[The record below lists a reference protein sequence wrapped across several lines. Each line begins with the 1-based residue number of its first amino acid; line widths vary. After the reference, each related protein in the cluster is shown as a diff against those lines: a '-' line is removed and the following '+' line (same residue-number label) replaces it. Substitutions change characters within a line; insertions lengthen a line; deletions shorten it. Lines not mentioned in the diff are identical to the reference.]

1 MLPEKTRLKILFE
14 IQQIDKLIV
23 TYSELLEK
31 CEQNEPDKVEIA
43 ALGSVLHSFYN
54 GLENIF
60 SVIAKEVDASLPQG
74 FSWHKDLL
82 IQISNKASSR
92 NAVISEATREKLI
105 NYLGFRHF
113 YRHSYSFFLDWNDLK
128 PLITNLNPT
137 WNEVRES
144 LERIV

>member
-1 MLPEKTRLKILFE
+1 MLPEKTRVKIQFE
-14 IQQIDKLIV
+14 VEQIDKLIE

-31 CEQNEPDKVEIA
+31 CRQNEPDKVEIA

-54 GLENIF
+54 GIENIF
-60 SVIAKEVDASLPQG
+60 FVIAKELDTTLPQG

-82 IQISNKASSR
+82 IQISSKTSSR
-92 NAVISEATREKLI
+92 NAVISEVTKEKLV

-128 PLITNLNPT
+128 PLVVNLDPV
-137 WNEVRES
+137 WKEVRES
-144 LERIV
+144 LEQSV